1 MMHDE
6 VVSMRLATVFVILLI
21 TSFAS
26 AQTRV
31 DSRQDAARAFEEGQT
46 AHQRG
51 DLSMAVRFYS
61 SAIEADPTLFQ
72 AYYQRASAFVQL
84 SREAEAEADFKKAI
98 EINPSFARA
107 HRGLGRSLL
116 DRGMTEEARRALGRA
131 LEIDPKLKETRIYLA
146 SALLKLGDSERAA
159 SVLKEAIAGGEGDSL
174 TVALLGVAMER
185 LGKTDEAFT
194 YYSRAIE
201 TEPANATAREGRARL
216 LEARG
221 DAVGAIEDLTIAW
234 RSQPSSEIALHLARL
249 YTRAGRLQAAIQI
262 YRNLIRERP
271 EDLNLRAEM
280 IRLMAAS
287 DQAEEAMKEI
297 EKLVAAQPSNA
308 RLLALAGDLCE
319 DKPDRAAEFY
329 SRAVKADSSDNH
341 SRVGWGAALLR
352 SQQYEAAL
360 PVLIAAI
367 EMEPK
372 NHSAHANLATAFFK
386 LKQYPE
392 AAREFIWLIQS
403 KPDVAASYYF
413 LAISFDKIGDCLQ
426 ATRAYREF
434 VRRADSSQNKN
445 EVEEAKIRLS
455 LLERLT
461 KEGKC
466 KSLVKEKA
474 K

>member
-6 VVSMRLATVFVILLI
+6 VVSMRLAIAFVILLI
-21 TSFAS
+21 ASFAS
-26 AQTRV
+26 AQTRG
-31 DSRQDAARAFEEGQT
+31 DSKQEAAHAFEEGQN

-51 DLSMAVRFYS
+51 DLTLAVRFYS

-72 AYYQRASAFVQL
+72 AYYQRANALVQL
-84 SREAEAEADFKKAI
+84 SREAEAEADFKKAV

-107 HRGLGRSLL
+107 HRGLGRVLL
-116 DRGMTEEARRALGRA
+116 DRGMTEEARHALSRS
-131 LEIDPKLKETRIYLA
+131 LELDPKLKETRIYLA

-159 SVLKEAIAGGEGDSL
+159 ATLKEAIAGGETDSL
-174 TVALLGVAMER
+174 TVALLGVATER
-185 LGKTDEAFT
+185 LGKMDEAFSH
-194 YYSRAIE
+194 YSRSIE
-201 TEPANATAREGRARL
+201 MEPTNATAREGRARL
-216 LEARG
+216 LDARG

-234 RSQPSSEIALHLARL
+234 QSQPSSEIALRLARL
-249 YTRAGRLQAAIQI
+249 YTRAGRAQAAIQI

-308 RLLALAGDLCE
+308 KLLALAGDLCE
-319 DKPDRAAEFY
+319 DKPEKAADFY
-329 SRAVKADSSDNH
+329 SRAVRADSSDNH
-341 SRVGWGAALLR
+341 SRVQWGAALVR

-360 PVLIAAI
+360 AVLAEAI
-367 EMEPK
+367 EKEPK
-372 NHSAHANLATAFFK
+372 NHSAHANFATAFFK
-386 LKQYPE
+386 LKQYPQ

-413 LAISFDKIGDCLQ
+413 LAISFDKIGDCVQ

-445 EVEEAKIRLS
+445 EVEEANIRLS
-455 LLERLT
+455 LLERLA

-466 KSLVKEKA
+466 RSLVKEKA